1 LNWNEEKTP
10 EDQIL
15 QEELKKSGKL
25 PIHIAIIMDGNGRW
39 ALEKNLPRL
48 EGHRQ
53 GIESVRDIVKAAS
66 QIGIKYLTLYAFSL
80 ENWKRPASEVNGL
93 MKLLEIYLRQ
103 EIDELHRNN
112 VRLKT
117 IGKFNS
123 LPKVVQKLLKNSIE
137 KTKNNSGLTL
147 TLALSYSG
155 RWDILRAVQM
165 IGLDIR
171 RGKISPEDIN
181 EKLFSSYLL
190 TNDLPDADL
199 LIRTSGEM
207 RLSNFLLWEMAY
219 GEIYITNN
227 YWPEFRRIDFYNAIR
242 DFIHR
247 ERRFGKTS
255 QQIASEKK
263 DERKN
268 SSYINRVI
276 NVFKK
281 D

>member
-1 LNWNEEKTP
+1 MNWNEEKTP

-181 EKLFSSYLL
+181 EELFSSYLL

>member
-181 EKLFSSYLL
+181 EELFSSYLL

>member
-1 LNWNEEKTP
+1 MNWNEEKTP
-10 EDQIL
+10 KDQIL
-15 QEELKKSGKL
+15 QEDLKKSGKL
-25 PIHIAIIMDGNGRW
+25 PAHIAIIMDGNGRW

-117 IGKFNS
+117 IGKISS

-181 EKLFSSYLL
+181 EELFSSYLL

-227 YWPEFRRIDFYNAIR
+227 YWPEFRRIDFYNAIK
-242 DFIHR
+242 DFMNR

-255 QQIASEKK
+255 QQIASENK
-263 DERKN
+263 DERNN

>member
-103 EIDELHRNN
+103 EIDELNRNN

-181 EKLFSSYLL
+181 EELFSSYLL

>member
-1 LNWNEEKTP
+1 MNWNEEKTP

-15 QEELKKSGKL
+15 QEDLKKSGKL
-25 PIHIAIIMDGNGRW
+25 PAHIAIIMDGNGRW

-117 IGKFNS
+117 IGKISS

-137 KTKNNSGLTL
+137 KTKNNNGLTL

-171 RGKISPEDIN
+171 RGRISPEDIN
-181 EKLFSSYLL
+181 EELFSSYLL

-227 YWPEFRRIDFYNAIR
+227 YWPEFRRIDFYNAIK
-242 DFIHR
+242 DFMNR

-255 QQIASEKK
+255 QQIASENK
-263 DERKN
+263 DERNN

>member
-1 LNWNEEKTP
+1 MNWNEEKTP

-15 QEELKKSGKL
+15 QEDLKKSGKL
-25 PIHIAIIMDGNGRW
+25 PAHIAIIMDGNGRW

-117 IGKFNS
+117 IGKISS

-171 RGKISPEDIN
+171 RGRISPEDIN
-181 EKLFSSYLL
+181 EELFSSYLL

-227 YWPEFRRIDFYNAIR
+227 YWPEFRRIDFYNAIK
-242 DFIHR
+242 DFMNR

-255 QQIASEKK
+255 QQIASENK
-263 DERKN
+263 DERNN